1 MTRLPDESISFQNTK
16 GDSGVENLYVYGQL
30 NYSFEKDDLKVKSIN
45 VSENATFTGAGS
57 VATTATGV
65 LFSVGDGGSS
75 GDRVIQFKRATRST
89 DINIQAV
96 NSGTGATNLLFNQEG
111 GAASFG
117 GAISATTG
125 TFTGLYLNGKIFDG
139 DGDFGTSGQLLS
151 SDGTDT
157 VWIDASTTSVANA
170 NNVGVNANSTNA
182 DQFITFVGASSGNNP
197 IRVDTDLKY
206 NPSTNTLKTTSGNLT
221 LSSGGDVIV
230 SDDLDVTGNL
240 DASGNLDVGG
250 NLKIDGQL
258 KDGDNN
264 FGSSGQVLSS
274 DGTDTAWI
282 NAGSLTAGAAAEV
295 GVTAVNDNASHF
307 FTFVDSSSGNENIK
321 VDTNL
326 TYNPSTNTLNVPN
339 ISGNGSGLSGIEAF
353 VTGMIILWY
362 GNTGNIPTGFVLCDG
377 NNSTPD
383 LRDRFVVGAG
393 SAYSPG
399 NTGGSQN
406 VTLSTSQLPSHNHSI
421 SVSGTTSNKSLT
433 GDITKISECYNVAGG
448 ATGVFTKKGTGNSP
462 VTGAASNSPT
472 AGVDFDASHDHTFT
486 ASGTS
491 GNQGSGG
498 AIETRPPYYALCYIM
513 KT

>member
-1 MTRLPDESISFQNTK
+1 MRQPDNSISFQNTT

-30 NYSFEKDDLKVKSIN
+30 NYSFEKDDLKVKSIEA
-45 VSENATFTGAGS
+45 SESSTFKSDLIIEGNLSSTSGLNLTGDINIGGASGHVGLATFTDAR
-57 VATTATGV
+57 
-65 LFSVGDGGSS
+65 F
-75 GDRVIQFKRATRST
+75 
-89 DINIQAV
+89 
-96 NSGTGATNLLFNQEG
+96 
-111 GAASFG
+111 
-117 GAISATTG
+117 
-125 TFTGLYLNGKIFDG
+125 YGKIFDG

-170 NNVGVNANSTNA
+170 NNVGVNVNSTNT

-197 IRVDTDLKY
+197 IRVNSNIKY
-206 NPSTNTLKTTSGNLT
+206 NPSSNTLSAINIAGSSTAVNLNVTSDLT
-221 LSSGGDVIV
+221 
-230 SDDLDVTGNL
+230 
-240 DASGNLDVGG
+240 VGG
-250 NLKIDGQL
+250 KF

-307 FTFVDSSSGNENIK
+307 LTFVDSSSGNENIK

-362 GNTGNIPTGFVLCDG
+362 GATNNIPSGFVLCDG

-393 SAYSPG
+393 SGYSPN
-399 NTGGSQN
+399 NTGGSSS
-406 VTLSTSQLPSHNHSI
+406 VTLSTSQLPSHNHSV

-491 GNQGSGG
+491 GNQGSGS
-498 AIETRPPYYALCYIM
+498 AIENRPPYYALCYIM

>member
-1 MTRLPDESISFQNTK
+1 MTRLPDESISFQNTT

-170 NNVGVNANSTNA
+170 NNVGVNVNSTNA

-197 IRVDTDLKY
+197 IRVNSNIKY
-206 NPSTNTLKTTSGNLT
+206 NPSSNTLSAINIAGSSTAVNLNVTSDLT
-221 LSSGGDVIV
+221 
-230 SDDLDVTGNL
+230 
-240 DASGNLDVGG
+240 VGG
-250 NLKIDGQL
+250 KF

-307 FTFVDSSSGNENIK
+307 ITFVDSSSGNENIK

-353 VTGMIILWY
+353 VTGMIILWS
-362 GNTGNIPTGFVLCDG
+362 GAADAIPSGFVLCDG
-377 NNSTPD
+377 NNNTPN
-383 LRDRFVVGAG
+383 LSGRFVVGYDASNG
-393 SAYSPG
+393 DYDV
-399 NTGGSQN
+399 NDTGGAEN
-406 VTLSTSQLPSHNHSI
+406 VTLSIAQMPNHKHDTSVDNTNLFPSNGQTSI
-421 SVSGTTSNKSLT
+421 NFG
-433 GDITKISECYNVAGG
+433 GAGG
-448 ATGVFTKKGTGNSP
+448 YPAT
-462 VTGAASNSPT
+462 
-472 AGVDFDASHDHTFT
+472 TFT
-486 ASGTS
+486 MSTT
-491 GNQGSGG
+491 GG
-498 AIETRPPYYALCYIM
+498 GQSHENRPPYYALCYIM

>member
-1 MTRLPDESISFQNTK
+1 MTRLPDESISFQNTT
-16 GDSGVENLYVYGQL
+16 GDSGVENLYVYGQF
-30 NYSFEKDDLKVKSIN
+30 NYSFEKDDLKVKSIEA
-45 VSENATFTGAGS
+45 SESSTFKSDLIIEGNLSSTSGLNLTGDINIGGASGHVGLATFTDAR
-57 VATTATGV
+57 
-65 LFSVGDGGSS
+65 F
-75 GDRVIQFKRATRST
+75 
-89 DINIQAV
+89 
-96 NSGTGATNLLFNQEG
+96 
-111 GAASFG
+111 
-117 GAISATTG
+117 
-125 TFTGLYLNGKIFDG
+125 YGKIFDG

-182 DQFITFVGASSGNNP
+182 DQFITFVGASSSNNP
-197 IRVDTDLKY
+197 IRVNSNIKY
-206 NPSTNTLKTTSGNLT
+206 NPSTNTLSAINIAGSSTAVNLNVTSDLT
-221 LSSGGDVIV
+221 
-230 SDDLDVTGNL
+230 
-240 DASGNLDVGG
+240 VGG
-250 NLKIDGQL
+250 KF

-307 FTFVDSSSGNENIK
+307 LTFVDSSSGNENIK

-393 SAYSPG
+393 SGYSPN
-399 NTGGSQN
+399 NTGGSSS
-406 VTLSTSQLPSHNHSI
+406 VTLSTSQLPSHNHSV

-462 VTGAASNSPT
+462 VTGASSNSPT

-491 GNQGSGG
+491 GDAGSGS
-498 AIETRPPYYALCYIM
+498 AIENRPPYYALCYIM